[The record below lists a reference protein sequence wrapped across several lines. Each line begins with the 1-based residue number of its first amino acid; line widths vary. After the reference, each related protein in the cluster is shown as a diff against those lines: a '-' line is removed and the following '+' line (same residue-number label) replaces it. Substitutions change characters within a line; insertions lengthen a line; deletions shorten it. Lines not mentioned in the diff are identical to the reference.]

1 MNSDTYQIITDRI
14 IAKLEQGVV
23 PWKHYTTL
31 RSDECAPRNL
41 LSNRPYHGVN
51 FFLLSMMGYQSP
63 YWLTYR
69 QAQELGGNVR
79 KGEHSVPIVYWNFV
93 EREDKE
99 TGETKSVPFLKYFSV
114 FNAEQVEGI
123 DPKIPSAPIERETS
137 ANQEAE
143 RIVASMPQRPVIE
156 HGAFSVACYSPSTD
170 TVKMTE
176 QKLCVSDARYY
187 EVLLHELTHSTG
199 HASRLNREKEMNGW
213 HAFGSKEYS
222 REELVAEMGAAF
234 LCAEC
239 GLSQATIDDSAAYI
253 DSWLKVL
260 KADPKAVV
268 LAAGKAQKAADF
280 ILGRTYFNE

>member
-123 DPKIPSAPIERETS
+123 DAQIPTAVTERETT
-137 ANQEAE
+137 ANQEGE
-143 RIVASMPQRPVIE
+143 LIVSNMPSRPRIE
-156 HGAFSVACYSPSTD
+156 NGAFPIACYCPSSD
-170 TVKMTE
+170 TVQMTA
-176 QKLCVSDARYY
+176 QKLCVSDERYY
-187 EVLLHELTHSTG
+187 EVLFHALIHSTG
-199 HASRLNREKEMNGW
+199 HKSRLNRQKD
-213 HAFGSKEYS
+213 
-222 REELVAEMGAAF
+222 MG
-234 LCAEC
+234 
-239 GLSQATIDDSAAYI
+239 G
-253 DSWLKVL
+253 
-260 KADPKAVV
+260 
-268 LAAGKAQKAADF
+268 
-280 ILGRTYFNE
+280 